1 MSRQDAIYRIA
12 LAGICAALS
21 LLLVWLSVVIRYSTI
36 AFYVA
41 AGIVLMIPMTQ
52 RYYLSSI
59 FAFAVSAGL
68 SFVIAG
74 DIVAVA
80 GYIVYFGPVSLIT
93 GFLMNIRTKWWLESK
108 LKWLV
113 NAVVKLVYINGAL
126 AILYFV
132 LGTIVVSESIMEKV
146 EYWMVALV
154 GSIALM
160 LIDVVQIFAFKYVS
174 KVVGKVLRKNPQNQ
188 EEIVINDDEEE
199 IIGDNPFD
207 DFDTDTPQP
216 NGNVEEQE
224 SVDNDKDSDIFEM

>member
-1 MSRQDAIYRIA
+1 
-12 LAGICAALS
+12 
-21 LLLVWLSVVIRYSTI
+21 
-36 AFYVA
+36 
-41 AGIVLMIPMTQ
+41 MIPMTQ

-68 SFVIAG
+68 SFAIAG

-224 SVDNDKDSDIFEM
+224 SVANDDNDIFEM

>member
-207 DFDTDTPQP
+207 DFDNDTPQL
-216 NGNVEEQE
+216 NNNTNEKE
-224 SVDNDKDSDIFEM
+224 SVDNDDNDIFEM